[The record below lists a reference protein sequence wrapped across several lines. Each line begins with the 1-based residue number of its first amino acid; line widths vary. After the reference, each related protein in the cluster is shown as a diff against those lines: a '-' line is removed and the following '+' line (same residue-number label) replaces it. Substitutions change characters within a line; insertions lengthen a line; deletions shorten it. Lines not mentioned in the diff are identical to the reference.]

1 MTKKEFETRTG
12 VPVTETEFWSINDVY
27 NNSNVD
33 KDEFCRLWKKM
44 NPVRVATANAART
57 AEEKRMQ
64 EMEKA
69 MDIVSRSCSFD
80 YDADAMLTLR
90 KRDINFLESIG
101 IDMYDAYGYKKLYKV
116 RYEIL
121 VKFGMVA

>member
-1 MTKKEFETRTG
+1 MTQKEFETRTG

-80 YDADAMLTLR
+80 YDAMNSVYR
-90 KRDINFLESIG
+90 SFEYGHSFCIIPCIRSFLELLEC
-101 IDMYDAYGYKKLYKV
+101 DCLDFLRAA
-116 RYEIL
+116 RNE
-121 VKFGMVA
+121 

>member
-44 NPVRVATANAART
+44 
-57 AEEKRMQ
+57 
-64 EMEKA
+64 
-69 MDIVSRSCSFD
+69 
-80 YDADAMLTLR
+80 
-90 KRDINFLESIG
+90 
-101 IDMYDAYGYKKLYKV
+101 
-116 RYEIL
+116 IL
-121 VKFGMVA
+121 